1 MAKINKEMI
10 ARILTL
16 VGGASNVVQAGNCM
30 TRLRLTLRNE
40 AHADA
45 AAIRQVEGVMGVVV
59 SNEQFQIILGPGKA
73 QTASEIM
80 NLLLEEAPLVE
91 AEAVESSASLADIA
105 SAKKQELKGKQ
116 TSRVQKF
123 LAKFATIFTPLIPG
137 FIAVGLLLG
146 FATLAEQLFVLEN
159 AHPNATLV
167 DVISYMK
174 VFSKGMF
181 TFLSILIGYN
191 AQKAFGGSGVN
202 GAIIAALFI
211 LGYDPKAA
219 VGFYSG
225 ISDFFGHTID
235 PRGNIIGVLIASMIG
250 AWVEKQVRRIMPAN
264 LDMILT
270 SAVTLLI
277 MGAVT
282 FVVIMPIG
290 GYLFTGMSWLFL
302 HLNGNPFGSAVLA
315 GLFLLAV
322 MFGVHQG
329 FVPVYFAL
337 MEAQGF
343 NSLFTILS
351 MAGAGQVGAALA
363 LYYRAA
369 QDSLLRT
376 QIKGA
381 IIPGLLGVG
390 EPLIYGVTLPRMKP
404 FITACL
410 GGACGGFFIG
420 LVAWLGLPVGL
431 NTVFGPSG
439 LVALPLM
446 TSNSGIYA
454 GMAVY
459 AAGLAV
465 AYLCGFLLTWLFGSK
480 NVDLS

>member
-1 MAKINKEMI
+1 MAKITREMI
-10 ARILTL
+10 ASITQA
-16 VGGASNVVQAGNCM
+16 VGGSGNVLQCGNCM
-30 TRLRLTLRNE
+30 TRLRLTLRDDSL
-40 AHADA
+40 ADA
-45 AAIRQVEGVMGVVV
+45 TAIRQIPGVLGVIE
-59 SNEQFQIILGPGKA
+59 SDEQFQIVLGPGKA
-73 QTASEIM
+73 QTAADM
-80 NLLLEEAPLVE
+80 MTQYLEGAP
-91 AEAVESSASLADIA
+91 AVAQGDDNTLKDIA
-105 SAKKQELKGKQ
+105 AQNKKQLKGKQ
-116 TSRVQKF
+116 TSGVQKF

-146 FATLAEQLFVLEN
+146 FATLAEQIFVLGKTS
-159 AHPNATLV
+159 PNAVLV
-167 DVISYMK
+167 ETISYMK

-202 GAIIAALFI
+202 GAIIAALFV
-211 LGYDPKAA
+211 LGYNPDAT

-225 ISDFFGHTID
+225 ISSFFGHTID
-235 PRGNIIGVLIASMIG
+235 PRGNIIGVLIAAILG
-250 AWVEKQVRRIMPAN
+250 AWVEKRVRSIMPAD

-282 FVVIMPIG
+282 FIVIMPLG
-290 GYLFTGMSWLFL
+290 GYLFNAMSWLFL

-343 NSLFTILS
+343 NSLFTILA
-351 MAGAGQVGAALA
+351 MAGGGQVGAALA
-363 LYYRAA
+363 LYVRANKGA
-369 QDSLLRT
+369 LLRT

-381 IIPGLLGVG
+381 IIPGILGVG
-390 EPLIYGVTLPRMKP
+390 EPLIYGVTLPRVKP

-420 LVAWLGLPVGL
+420 LVAWMGLPVGL

-446 TSNSGIYA
+446 TSGSGIYA

-459 AAGLAV
+459 AAGLLV
-465 AYLCGFLLTWLFGSK
+465 AYVCGFMLTWLFGTK